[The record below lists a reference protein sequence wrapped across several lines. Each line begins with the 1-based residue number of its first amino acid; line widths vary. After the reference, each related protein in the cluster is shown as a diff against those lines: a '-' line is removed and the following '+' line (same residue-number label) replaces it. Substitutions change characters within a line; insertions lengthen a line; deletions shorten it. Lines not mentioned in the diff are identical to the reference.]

1 MVIMSV
7 SSMIVAMMALLL
19 SSHVTA
25 DSTINTAAG
34 VTSGNDLPVAVTT
47 MSSAIATDQIPDEQK
62 HRALQFTIGP
72 NPDISYVG
80 FRLALDYQVSASTT
94 PENVRTSY
102 YRDEDCNRRLD
113 PETEGAIS
121 TDIIPD
127 SQPSSGAGTRTV
139 SNILCVLLNFATA
152 NSVFVFHEG

>member
-1 MVIMSV
+1 MMISV
-7 SSMIVAMMALLL
+7 SSIVAMMALLL

-25 DSTINTAAG
+25 DSVINTAG
-34 VTSGNDLPVAVTT
+34 ITTVVTSDSDVPVAGTT
-47 MSSAIATDQIPDEQK
+47 MSSAFATDQIQDGQK
-62 HRALQFTIGP
+62 RRGLQFTIGP

-139 SNILCVLLNFATA
+139 SNIL
-152 NSVFVFHEG
+152 